1 MFQAFPVIQLFD
13 TLTQSFFV
21 ARRTLYFKEPPPK
34 FFKTYLK
41 DKGNTYFLV
50 ISRNY
55 CYLQK
60 LLLEIISSFLS
71 RKIRSSLMV

>member
-13 TLTQSFFV
+13 TLTQSFLV

-50 ISRNY
+50 I
-55 CYLQK
+55 
-60 LLLEIISSFLS
+60 
-71 RKIRSSLMV
+71 